1 MFYVILLKTRCTK
14 QLGKFTIS
22 QYLQML
28 QGTSPRV
35 NALDRVKPTYKKRSN
50 NISVTAELDE
60 LVKSLFL
67 DGKGP
72 QEEPRSVW
80 DEAQDEALLQWAMT
94 GEEPQLTAP
103 EVEVDLSDEE

>member
-1 MFYVILLKTRCTK
+1 
-14 QLGKFTIS
+14 
-22 QYLQML
+22 ML

-35 NALDRVKPTYKKRSN
+35 NTFDRVKPTYKKRSN
-50 NISVTAELDE
+50 KVSVTAELDE

-72 QEEPRSVW
+72 QEEPHSVW

-94 GEEPQLTAP
+94 GEEPQLAAP
-103 EVEVDLSDEE
+103 EVEVDLNDEE

>member
-1 MFYVILLKTRCTK
+1 
-14 QLGKFTIS
+14 
-22 QYLQML
+22 ML

-35 NALDRVKPTYKKRSN
+35 NTFDRVKPTYKKRSN
-50 NISVTAELDE
+50 KVSVTAELDE

-72 QEEPRSVW
+72 QEEPRTLW
-80 DEAQDEALLQWAMT
+80 DEAQDEALLQRALS

-103 EVEVDLSDEE
+103 EVEVDMSDEL

>member
-1 MFYVILLKTRCTK
+1 
-14 QLGKFTIS
+14 
-22 QYLQML
+22 ML

-72 QEEPRSVW
+72 QEEPRGVW